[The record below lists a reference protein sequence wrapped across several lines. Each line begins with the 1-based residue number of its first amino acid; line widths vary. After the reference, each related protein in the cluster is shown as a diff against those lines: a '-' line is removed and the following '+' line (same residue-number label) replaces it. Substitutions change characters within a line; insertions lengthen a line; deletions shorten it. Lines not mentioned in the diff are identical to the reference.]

1 MQLPQEHPKHT
12 HDVLRVLPSPGT
24 ITAVTFLIFCS
35 RAIKNVSNQRCPS
48 GREQQL
54 RAPNAPQDL
63 GHGSV
68 QLLTLPKA
76 QPASCPSGHNVSHT
90 SRPSPTSSKHSCT
103 AIYSQTSF
111 LCPQF
116 RELLESFL
124 LHLTGV
130 TTTKQPIKIS
140 MGDYILT
147 SINSYTSFTAVEGLV
162 FFGVKRGS
170 LKCVCS
176 CVIPCS
182 LRAGHKPSDVEQGT
196 PPGLQ

>member
-12 HDVLRVLPSPGT
+12 HDVLRVLPPPGT
-24 ITAVTFLIFCS
+24 ITAVTSLIF
-35 RAIKNVSNQRCPS
+35 AYVPQKNVSNQSCPS
-48 GREQQL
+48 ARDRQL
-54 RAPNAPQDL
+54 VAWNAPQDL
-63 GHGSV
+63 RPGSV
-68 QLLTLPKA
+68 QLLSLTKTKA
-76 QPASCPSGHNVSHT
+76 AASCPSGHNISQTPHSSH
-90 SRPSPTSSKHSCT
+90 PSPTSSKHSST

-130 TTTKQPIKIS
+130 TTIKQPIKVS

-162 FFGVKRGS
+162 FF
-170 LKCVCS
+170 
-176 CVIPCS
+176 
-182 LRAGHKPSDVEQGT
+182 
-196 PPGLQ
+196 